1 MEGARQL
8 VNESTE
14 AYDLEETDLG
24 EKTNGGYS
32 ESAPDG

>member
-1 MEGARQL
+1 
-8 VNESTE
+8 VSESTE
-14 AYDLEETDLG
+14 AYDLEKTDLG